1 MNILPVSQLRRRN
14 RLRNKMLL
22 PFFFSIILFGAAAT
36 IGSIGFIRA
45 VIEKSIDERLYATHE
60 ILYREIKSLEI
71 KLSEYAKQLL
81 FITNA
86 VSSPLNDNENTTSL
100 LLESF
105 FATLGNDHIFVAS
118 FPGNAGDYLYYEPIQ
133 ELFAQ
138 TLQVG
143 QPKFRYL
150 SQPGTVPTLAI
161 ASPFPERDNN
171 RIGIYF
177 LQTPMDKSFLTR
189 LSPNS
194 TYHITLLSATGVPI
208 ISNSDDI
215 SLPLLNAAQL
225 SAIQRGEHL
234 YLSSGSLFL
243 SRHLFHAVPLGTNDK
258 LILAT
263 SAKLNELGVIIE
275 TIALRSILT
284 LLAALIVGGYVFI
297 RMLNKLMQPIN
308 SLLIATDE
316 VRRGNLDYRIDNIS
330 VNEFGLLA
338 TSFNDMTIDLKHL
351 YEERMQR
358 QNELAVANE
367 KLNHQK
373 TIAQKNY
380 EIEKANHLLQEHITE
395 LTALFQLNQAM
406 ITTIDTKELFERI
419 VETLHATLNCDMV
432 VIFSYRDEDNCLK
445 IVSSSGI
452 DRELLDGVT
461 MKLDEGITG
470 LTARKQKLVY
480 IKDMNVEKKNLNYKG
495 KLKAHGSLVSV
506 PLCVKMRTYGV
517 INLHKNRTDGFLD
530 NEFKLIQAAAN
541 QAAMALENAL
551 LYEQTKNL
559 SYTDELTQL
568 ANRRYFFEVSK
579 REMAQSI
586 RFNSP
591 LSLAMI
597 DIDHFKRLNDTH
609 GHLMGDRVL
618 KKVAQLLNEHTREAD
633 IVGRYGGEE
642 FIVLMPHT
650 DLDGATNLA
659 EKIRKLISC
668 ESFESLEQDQPEKS
682 LTLSIGVTIFAPG
695 DDDNIQQ
702 FIDRADRALYL
713 AKCNGRNRCETLT
726 IDTDH
731 NTPNRSNV
739 KT

>member
-1 MNILPVSQLRRRN
+1 MNIPPIGHLRRRN
-14 RLRNKMLL
+14 RLRNKILL
-22 PFFFSIILFGAAAT
+22 PFFFSIILFGTAAT
-36 IGSIGFIRA
+36 VGSIGFIRA
-45 VIEKSIDERLYATHE
+45 VIEKSIDERLYSTHE

-71 KLSEYAKQLL
+71 TLSEYSKQLL

-86 VSSPLNDNENTTSL
+86 VSSPLNNNDNTTSL

-105 FATLGNDHIFVAS
+105 FSTLENNNIFVAS
-118 FPGNAGDYLYYEPIQ
+118 FPGDVDDNLYYEPIQ
-133 ELFAQ
+133 ELFSQ
-138 TLQVG
+138 TLRSG

-150 SQPGTVPTLAI
+150 SQTGTVPTLAI
-161 ASPFPERDNN
+161 ATPFPERDN

-194 TYHITLLSATGVPI
+194 AYHLTLLSTAGVPI
-208 ISNSDDI
+208 IGNSDDI
-215 SLPLLNAAQL
+215 SLPVLNAEQL
-225 SAIQRGEHL
+225 SAIQQGEHV
-234 YLSSGSLFL
+234 YLTTGSQF
-243 SRHLFHAVPLGTNDK
+243 SNRHLFHAVPLGTSDM

-263 SAKLNELGVIIE
+263 SAKLNELGVIVR

-284 LLAALIVGGYVFI
+284 LLTALIIGGYIFI
-297 RMLNKLMQPIN
+297 HMLNKLMQPIN

-316 VRRGNLDYRIDNIS
+316 VRKGNLDYHIENVS
-330 VNEFGLLA
+330 VDEFGLLA

-351 YEERMQR
+351 YEEKLQR
-358 QNELAVANE
+358 QKELAVANE
-367 KLNHQK
+367 QLNHQK

-419 VETLHATLNCDMV
+419 VETLYATLNCDMV
-432 VIFSYRDEDNCLK
+432 VIFSYCKEENCLK
-445 IVSSSGI
+445 IVTSSGI
-452 DRELLDGVT
+452 APELLDGVT

-480 IKDMNVEKKNLNYKG
+480 IKDMNAEKKNLNYKG
-495 KLKAHGSLVSV
+495 KLKAHGSMVSV

-517 INLHKNRTDGFLD
+517 INLHKNRTDGFFD
-530 NEFKLIQAAAN
+530 NELKLIQAAAN

-551 LYEQTKNL
+551 LYEQTRNL

-568 ANRRYFFEVSK
+568 ANRRYFFEVCK

-597 DIDHFKRLNDTH
+597 DIDHFKSLNDIH

-633 IVGRYGGEE
+633 VVGRYGGEE
-642 FIVLMPHT
+642 FIILMPHT

-682 LTLSIGVTIFAPG
+682 LTLSIGVTIFTPS
-695 DDDNIQQ
+695 DHDNMQQ
-702 FIDRADRALYL
+702 FIDRADRALYQ
-713 AKCNGRNRCETLT
+713 AKRNGRNRCEALT
-726 IDTDH
+726 I
-731 NTPNRSNV
+731 NTV
-739 KT
+739 